1 MAIPA
6 INLIYIWYGHW
17 TTQPN
22 PLSRYHHSVWYWLNR
37 LVALIL
43 VLPSVLRSAG
53 LGLFHSNLKDSL
65 SSRGQDQ
72 ARTVK
77 IRKKLHEHTPQKI
90 WMMSHCAFHPITHQL
105 GLFGADW
112 TPIRWFVWYNVSWES
127 HSFLMLSQISDAIYL
142 FFFLVRILFGIPTG
156 YAQNTDKRRKTRAGE
171 LHVFSIHTVTVV
183 FDKWS
188 F

>member
-22 PLSRYHHSVWYWLNR
+22 PFSRYHHSVWYWLNR

-53 LGLFHSNLKDSL
+53 LGFFHSNLKDSL

-90 WMMSHCAFHPITHQL
+90 WMMSHCAFHPITNQL
-105 GLFGADW
+105 GLFEADG
-112 TPIRWFVWYNVSWES
+112 TPIRWFVWCNVSWES
-127 HSFLMLSQISDAIYL
+127 HSFLMLWSPPNPHWAPK
-142 FFFLVRILFGIPTG
+142 VPTSKSREEKSREMRLT
-156 YAQNTDKRRKTRAGE
+156 AAVKTSMVA
-171 LHVFSIHTVTVV
+171 
-183 FDKWS
+183 
-188 F
+188 